1 MERVGI
7 NRIKK
12 ECDLFGENT
21 VLRELSTKLVENVVS
36 QGKWFSFCTRA
47 DKRQIDVIGLRNKE
61 GVSLGN
67 MIHEFYPELEYRTAI
82 YKYLLSEFLCYY
94 EAPIVTKDANT
105 NGWKN
110 SFNKFLVTSNI
121 HVVAKWLDISY
132 EDADAQFGAK
142 FYGMEKDT
150 TNFIPYLKLYETRD
164 GVRKVTR
171 TRKDLDVS
179 LSGTRIIPVYAL
191 KTGVDMLYN
200 CLLEDTYNVTFS
212 KDSGQ
217 ERVINVTFS
226 VDKIRSI
233 YDDNYVKQAT
243 DSWYMGT
250 FEENPSFERG
260 YIRVFEVGSSIYDSA
275 LRSINY
281 ARIISFE
288 KAEPDLAFMYVD
300 LDSVLEEFT
309 RRVKG
314 NIEISKHLKEVVE
327 GLDMFNVGT
336 KRTIGATDLKITS
349 IQNLITWAEG
359 QMTLLSTVFLRSLA
373 LFMLGNPQWFDGY
386 TGSPS
391 TYSAEDTGDWDDDLD
406 LG

>member
-1 MERVGI
+1 MIRSGI
-7 NRIKK
+7 NRILK

-21 VLRELSTKLVENVVS
+21 VLRDLSVKIVENVV
-36 QGKWFSFCTRA
+36 QQDKWFSFCTRA
-47 DKRQIDVIGLRNKE
+47 DKRQVDVIGLRNKD
-61 GVSLGN
+61 GISLGN
-67 MIHEFYPELEYRTAI
+67 MIHEFYPDMEYRTAV

-94 EAPIVTKDANT
+94 EAPIVTKDVNT
-105 NGWKN
+105 NGFKN
-110 SFNKFLVTSNI
+110 SFNKLLVTSNI
-121 HVVAKWLDISY
+121 KVVANWLGISV
-132 EDADAQFGAK
+132 EDAEAQYGSR
-142 FYGMEKDT
+142 FYGMEDNNT
-150 TNFIPYLKLYETRD
+150 SLIPYLKLYETRE

-191 KTGVDMLYN
+191 KAGVDILYN
-200 CLLEDTYNVTFS
+200 KLLEDTYNVVFS

-217 ERVINVTFS
+217 ERTMNVTFNT
-226 VDKIRSI
+226 DKLREI
-233 YDDNYVKQAT
+233 YDDSYVTDAT
-243 DSWYMGT
+243 ESWYMGV
-250 FEENPSFERG
+250 FEENPAFERG

-300 LDSVLEEFT
+300 LDSVLGEFT
-309 RRVKG
+309 KRVKG
-314 NIEISKHLKEVVE
+314 SLEISKNLKEVVE
-327 GLDMFNVGT
+327 GLEMFNVGT
-336 KRTIGATDLKITS
+336 SRNLAGNIKITS

-373 LFMLGNPQWFDGY
+373 LFMLGNPQWFEGY
-386 TGSPS
+386 TGSP
-391 TYSAEDTGDWDDDLD
+391 TKYDATDAGDWDDLD